1 MDIYEIRKHNL
12 IKLIGSQRKA
22 ACAERWSMSPAHLSQ
37 ILSEKTSKNLGDEVA
52 RRIEVSEKLPRGWI
66 DSIHDA
72 AGSISLGEP
81 ASEDE
86 GPRPHYKN
94 ELYEQAAPELQKAID
109 DFVIGVLGLPT
120 DRALKV
126 TRAMNTL
133 VPADDGK
140 KR

>member
-52 RRIEVSEKLPRGWI
+52 RRIEIAEKLPRGWI
-66 DSIHDA
+66 DTNHET
-72 AGSISLGEP
+72 AGNV
-81 ASEDE
+81 ASAESDTEDQ
-86 GPRPHYKN
+86 GARPRYQN
-94 ELYEQAAPELQKAID
+94 ALYEQAAPELQKAID
-109 DFVIGVLGLPT
+109 DFVLGVLGLPT

-140 KR
+140 KD